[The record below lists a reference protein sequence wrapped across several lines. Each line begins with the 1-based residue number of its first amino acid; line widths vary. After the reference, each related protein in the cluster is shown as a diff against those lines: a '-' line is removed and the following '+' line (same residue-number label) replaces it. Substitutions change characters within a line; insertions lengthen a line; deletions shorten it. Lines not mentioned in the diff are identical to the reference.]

1 MSLLFVTIGASVLY
15 FGIFLVSVLF
25 STCHCTDFLFRRES
39 EPPVGEQTQVS
50 NSSVSSTSN
59 MADDE
64 YESDDGTNSYVS
76 SETDCSE
83 TQLDELE
90 SSDDEL
96 YQDGLSTKEEY
107 ESATEDHESF
117 ESELSGTELCDVRY
131 DTKPHDTTCHV
142 NDRVMPGPIDA
153 CDYNTDTNSMVSAEN
168 VFNDCQTTS

>member
-96 YQDGLSTKEEY
+96 YQDGLSTNEEY

-117 ESELSGTELCDVRY
+117 ESELSETELCA
-131 DTKPHDTTCHV
+131 H
-142 NDRVMPGPIDA
+142 VMPGPIDA
-153 CDYNTDTNSMVSAEN
+153 CEDNTDTNSMVSAEN